1 MLPPTRPIIGASIL
15 EKSTSNGTL
24 TNYNGE
30 FSLKVSPNAVIVI
43 KYVGYKPQE
52 ISVAG
57 TKNIVVKLEEDVVA
71 LGEVVAIG
79 YGTVK
84 KTDATGSVAAIK
96 PDAMNKGQITN
107 AQDMLLGKIAGV
119 NITTGG
125 GTPGTGATIR
135 IRGGSS
141 LNASNDPLV

>member
-1 MLPPTRPIIGASIL
+1 MA
-15 EKSTSNGTL
+15 N
-24 TNYNGE
+24 

-57 TKNIVVKLEEDVVA
+57 NKNIVVKLEEDVVA

-84 KTDATGSVAAIK
+84 KTDATGSITAIK
-96 PDAMNKGQITN
+96 PDAMNKGQVTN

-135 IRGGSS
+135 IRGVHPSTPATILS
-141 LNASNDPLV
+141 LSLTVCQSTITASKV